1 MGLIEP
7 ANIAA
12 IVVASTSTS
21 NLSNAHLAL
30 DFCIDKTVDVLTRN
44 IASQAVLAFKPVN
57 RER

>member
-21 NLSNAHLAL
+21 NLSNADLTAL
-30 DFCIDKTVDVLTRN
+30 DFRIDKTINVLVRN
-44 IASQAVLAFKPVN
+44 IAFQA
-57 RER
+57 